1 MNGIEDIIKIRSN
14 SLQPAK
20 GRVLL
25 SEPLMGDFYFGRSA
39 VLLAEHNK
47 EGSFGV
53 ILNKPVTAKFN
64 DVFSDFPEADLD
76 VFMGGPVETNR
87 IFYVHTLGE
96 EIEDS
101 IEIGNGLY
109 WGGDLEAIKE
119 LALIKKLNN
128 NNIRFF
134 IGYSGWGAKQLESE
148 LKRNS
153 WVITTANKNTIFNV
167 QPTELWDKLM
177 LQMGG
182 KYRYWTKFPI
192 DPGMN

>member
-119 LALIKKLNN
+119 MALIKKLNN

-153 WVITTANKNTIFNV
+153 WVITTVNKNTIFNV